1 MLVLPLL
8 LVLACWLISQWA
20 QGRYARMVLEGSKLT
35 APGGATGKEMAIEF
49 LQEQGVT
56 DVQVVEHQA
65 LVSNYF
71 DPARRRLFLRK
82 EHSQGVTLAAWIIA
96 MHEAAHALQTG
107 ENLDALRWRQS
118 CIRMSRYLPT
128 LSLFAIGAAM
138 FFIKM
143 PFRTAFLL
151 FAACLSLI
159 MMMNLGTLAVEKH
172 ASKLLREW
180 LEKRF
185 DRQPVLLEKLLEMLS
200 SVTTRELGDLSQSA
214 RYFFFSALPGSGK
227 LRPRTEKR

>member
-1 MLVLPLL
+1 MLVAPLI
-8 LVLACWLISQWA
+8 LVIACWLVSQWA
-20 QGRYARMVLEGSKLT
+20 HGRYTRMLVEGGKIA
-35 APGGATGKEMAIEF
+35 APGGATGKEMALEF
-49 LQEQGVT
+49 LRDQGVT

-71 DPARRRLFLRK
+71 DPVRRRLFLRK
-82 EHSQGVTLAAWIIA
+82 EHAQGNTLAAWVVA

-118 CIRMSRYLPT
+118 CIRMSRYLPM
-128 LSLFAIGAAM
+128 LSLIAAAAAM

-151 FAACLSLI
+151 FAGSVALI
-159 MMMNLGTLAVEKH
+159 MMMNVGTMAVEKQ
-172 ASKLLREW
+172 ASQLLREW

-185 DRQPVLLEKLLEMLS
+185 ARQPTLLEKLLEMLGCM
-200 SVTTRELGDLSQSA
+200 TTRELGDLGQSA

-227 LRPRTEKR
+227 LRPRGEKG